1 MMRPRDQ
8 PGQGQGQSQITQ
20 GSPYEDAK
28 GANGIMTEIGLLMAP
43 KPPPGIVGP
52 GGIGAGE
59 TSDKRQMKETEEDGV
74 QRRIKQGK
82 TCVIAMNQAKVLS
95 EAAIQMERGDLR
107 EVMRRRGLSVSQ
119 NKIID
124 VQSLISSYYVEAKNK
139 IASDDP
145 TI

>member
-20 GSPYEDAK
+20 GIPYEDAK
-28 GANGIMTEIGLLMAP
+28 GANGIMAEMSFMMAP

-52 GGIGAGE
+52 GGIGAGG
-59 TSDKRQMKETEEDGV
+59 TSDKRQMKETGEDGV

-82 TCVIAMNQAKVLS
+82 KMVIAMNQAKVLS